1 MSETLAV
8 MASKCQRITK
18 MYQAEFGIEPE
29 RGWHLLK
36 LTEELGELTAAHLE
50 LSGQGRP
57 KGKTSEALK
66 QNLAEEAADILGF
79 LLAYCAEQGIDP
91 EQALTDKWFK
101 YLQDID

>member
-1 MSETLAV
+1 MSDTLAD

-29 RGWHLLK
+29 QGWHMLK

-50 LSGQGRP
+50 LSGQGRR
-57 KGKTSEALK
+57 KGKSDEELK
-66 QNLAEEAADILGF
+66 ANLAEEAADVLGF

-91 EQALTDKWFK
+91 EQALADKWFK
-101 YLQDID
+101 YL